1 MWEERVCCT
10 WFAAAHPCAAMPCL
24 TPRSV
29 CVIVSP
35 PQVKSW
41 LLQEVDMK
49 EDATE
54 RADKIKRKAAARA
67 QVHSPPQFPLTP
79 ARHADSDV

>member
-1 MWEERVCCT
+1 MWEECVCCT
-10 WFAAAHPCAAMPCL
+10 WFAAAHPCAAMPGLDPSALWCG
-24 TPRSV
+24 
-29 CVIVSP
+29 CVPP

-54 RADKIKRKAAARA
+54 RAEKIKRKAAARA
-67 QVHSPPQFPLTP
+67 QVHRPDRKS
-79 ARHADSDV
+79 VV